1 MLRSAPKPQPAAP
14 ASYPLQQDDT
24 ANNEE
29 KEANINPETAV
40 TPAGQPPQSQ
50 PALGRPLP
58 RQNAHVPTSHQPA
71 APTGSPWQYSQNEN
85 NHWEGRRSK
94 NVSEAQ

>member
-1 MLRSAPKPQPAAP
+1 MLHSAPKPQPAAP

-29 KEANINPETAV
+29 KEANINPETVV

-50 PALGRPLP
+50 PPLGRPLL
-58 RQNAHVPTSHQPA
+58 QQIAHVPTFPQPA
-71 APTGSPWQYSQNEN
+71 ASTGYPWQYSQNEN
-85 NHWEGRRSK
+85 KPLGGEE
-94 NVSEAQ
+94 V